1 MIYDIFKKII
11 DEEILKCEWRMKE
24 ISLLALLQIHCM

>member
-11 DEEILKCEWRMKE
+11 DEEILNWEWRKKE
-24 ISLLALLQIHCM
+24 IPLLVLLQIHCM